1 MRNKKVSLGINA
13 ILNGIKSSLSVLFP
27 LIIYPYVFQVLH
39 SNNMGKVN
47 FAMSIV
53 SYFSMFAMLGVT
65 QYAVR
70 EGAKKRNNTLEL
82 NKFASEI
89 FTINMISTIVSY
101 LLLAVSIVTLDKL
114 HDYKILIFI
123 CSISIIFTAL
133 GIEWVNTIFEDFFY
147 ITIRSIVVNIV
158 TLILIFIFV
167 KDENDIYIYICIFI
181 DSRHDFNKY
190 YQLAIL

>member
-1 MRNKKVSLGINA
+1 MRNKKVSLGTNA

-39 SNNMGKVN
+39 SSNMGKVN

-53 SYFSMFAMLGVT
+53 SYFSMFAMLGVS

-101 LLLAVSIVTLDKL
+101 LLLAVLIVTLDKL

-158 TLILIFIFV
+158 TLILIFMFV
-167 KDENDIYIYICIFI
+167 KDESDIYIYMHFY
-181 DSRHDFNKY
+181 RF
-190 YQLAIL
+190 